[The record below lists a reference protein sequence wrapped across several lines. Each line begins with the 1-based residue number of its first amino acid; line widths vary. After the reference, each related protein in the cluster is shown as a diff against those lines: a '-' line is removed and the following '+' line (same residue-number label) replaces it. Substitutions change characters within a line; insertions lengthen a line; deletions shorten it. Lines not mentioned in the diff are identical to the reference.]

1 MFNLGEKKPKMR
13 IKTFPVMKITLIQNK
28 NIKKKKE
35 GKIKLENIK
44 KKLQKCEIIHIVH
57 KVQNNTSFFKIN

>member
-1 MFNLGEKKPKMR
+1 MFNLGKKKPKMR
-13 IKTFPVMKITLIQNK
+13 IKTFPVMKITLIKNK

-44 KKLQKCEIIHIVH
+44 KKTIEM
-57 KVQNNTSFFKIN
+57 